1 MSNEINSV
9 SPEKWVNIEDV
20 AEHLSMREDTVRTWV
35 REGKLPCIKVGKR
48 YKFKLS
54 EIDEYLRNAASSA
67 SEEPDEKTGE

>member
-1 MSNEINSV
+1 MGNEINNA

-35 REGKLPCIKVGKR
+35 REKKLPCVKVGKR

-54 EIDEYLRNAASSA
+54 EIDEWIR
-67 SEEPDEKTGE
+67 EGKIMK

>member
-1 MSNEINSV
+1 MSNETNNA

-54 EIDEYLRNAASSA
+54 EIDEHLRKKAEEEKNDT
-67 SEEPDEKTGE
+67 SEG